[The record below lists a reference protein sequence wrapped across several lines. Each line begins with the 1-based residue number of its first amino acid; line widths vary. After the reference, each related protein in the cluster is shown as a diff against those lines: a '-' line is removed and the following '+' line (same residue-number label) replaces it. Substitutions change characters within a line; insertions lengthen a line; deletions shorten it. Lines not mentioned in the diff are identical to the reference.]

1 MKDLVDLHV
10 EVQLAIKNITVIL
23 IWQCVKKLMI
33 IIVVVALNF

>member
-23 IWQCVKKLMI
+23 IWQCVKNLMI